1 MDEKRSKVTTDYISK
16 TGEITEKW
24 KRIGEEATAIQVK
37 PRKADVHITH
47 FGLGWAPYWRT
58 AGGVTPAYR

>member
-1 MDEKRSKVTTDYISK
+1 MRTDYSSK
-16 TGEITEKW
+16 TGEIAEKW

-58 AGGVTPAYR
+58 AASAIPAYQ